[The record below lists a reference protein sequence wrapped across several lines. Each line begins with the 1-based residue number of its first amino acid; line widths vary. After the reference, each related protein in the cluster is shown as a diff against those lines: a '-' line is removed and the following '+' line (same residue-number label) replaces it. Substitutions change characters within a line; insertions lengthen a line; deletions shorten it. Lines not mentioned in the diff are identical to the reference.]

1 MEFKVPA
8 NKTLDATVWMS
19 KSTRPLP
26 FELWHHVVSFTVEK
40 PKLKNYILIDGQVIH
55 VTPNCRSMT
64 PICLFKQKNLL
75 PEMHHKTFGSKLQD
89 SFIAFDL
96 LESRKTIEEVL
107 AL

>member
-8 NKTLDATVWMS
+8 ND
-19 KSTRPLP
+19 
-26 FELWHHVVSFTVEK
+26 TVETT
-40 PKLKNYILIDGQVIH
+40 KLKNYLLINGQVIY
-55 VTPNCRSMT
+55 VTPNRRSMT
-64 PICLFKQKNLL
+64 PIRLFKNKHLL

-96 LESRKTIEEVL
+96 LEGRKTIEEVL